1 MASQFTWDTLDTD
14 EKRETLGRLKELESL
29 QSYIDLLREGYT
41 RLLKVNNVDDDGTI
55 KEVKTENLI
64 NFNEKK
70 LEIIDE
76 ESSGD
81 DVKEL

>member
-64 NFNEKK
+64 NFNETK

-81 DVKEL
+81 DVKEV

>member
-55 KEVKTENLI
+55 KEVKTETLI
-64 NFNEKK
+64 NFNESK

>member
-55 KEVKTENLI
+55 KEVKTETLI
-64 NFNEKK
+64 NFNESK

-81 DVKEL
+81 DIKEL

>member
-55 KEVKTENLI
+55 KEVKTETLI
-64 NFNEKK
+64 NFNESK

-81 DVKEL
+81 DVKEV